1 MKKCGRCGAK
11 NAVRAKFCQ
20 ACGAEFRETTS
31 AQAETA
37 RADANELGA
46 AFLDRIAA
54 AAKACA
60 FIVKPALRA
69 VAAIAR
75 DLILRALAPTST
87 WNPQR
92 PPTTMFLAWALLQG
106 MLVGLPTSLVALVY
120 AALAQDARSA
130 LECAVA
136 TRRAAT
142 ARAWLLADLALFCAI
157 KLFKFFF

>member
-46 AFLDRIAA
+46 AFL
-54 AAKACA
+54 
-60 FIVKPALRA
+60 VKPALRA